1 MSGRAED
8 TRRHP
13 LTADGRKT
21 GSRGFHSRDRTHTM
35 AERFCFNRVLWPPF
49 NFAGVTYDAMGV
61 TIHGDDGQDY
71 HLADVGGYVDILSYV
86 RTATSLIEA
95 ELRGTRME
103 IDELAPR
110 RRSKGVD
117 LWFTGSRHVGSV
129 NEFVDQL
136 LTRHRYQTW
145 RGYP

>member
-1 MSGRAED
+1 
-8 TRRHP
+8 
-13 LTADGRKT
+13 
-21 GSRGFHSRDRTHTM
+21 
-35 AERFCFNRVLWPPF
+35 
-49 NFAGVTYDAMGV
+49 
-61 TIHGDDGQDY
+61 
-71 HLADVGGYVDILSYV
+71 V